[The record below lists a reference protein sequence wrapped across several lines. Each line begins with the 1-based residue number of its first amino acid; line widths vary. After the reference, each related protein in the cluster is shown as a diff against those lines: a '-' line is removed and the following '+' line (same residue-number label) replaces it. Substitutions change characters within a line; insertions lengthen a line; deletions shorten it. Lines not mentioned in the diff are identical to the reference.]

1 MNGCVTDMMTEALG
15 KAYKAIKKMGA
26 RPGDC
31 GEEAGFTLA
40 SHVEQSLTPQ
50 LSVELMADYFS
61 SISQQYEPLSVQ
73 NLPESVR
80 FVMETPVNSC
90 DIPHIVEWEVW
101 KGMKTG
107 KNIKSSVPGEHPARL
122 RHEFGPELAGPAS
135 IIFNKIASTG
145 QWLDHWKEG

>member
-1 MNGCVTDMMTEALG
+1 MI
-15 KAYKAIKKMGA
+15 AYKLDMYGIVSYSMGQLLVYGLCWSY
-26 RPGDC
+26 PCHHGNFY
-31 GEEAGFTLA
+31 EHYFTLA

-50 LSVELMADYFS
+50 QSDYFS